1 MYIMDKIE
9 IIVPLMSVLFSGQLV
24 LAVWQ
29 IIKEVNDRKRAKK
42 EAEMKE
48 RSGNEFQIDLIKR
61 IYRTTLKEQLRQIF
75 TELDNLDKYA
85 KPQVML
91 DLTELK
97 DNMELYI
104 KIGGNGAV
112 HRLYAT
118 LLRKLLN
125 DQSLV
130 QFIDAAWIESIG
142 GEIKQDNH

>member
-1 MYIMDKIE
+1 MDKIE

-48 RSGNEFQIDLIKR
+48 RSGNEFQIDLIK
-61 IYRTTLKEQLRQIF
+61 LKEQLRQIF

-118 LLRKLLN
+118 LLKKLMN
-125 DQSLV
+125 DNALV
-130 QFIDAAWIESIG
+130 QFIDAAWIDSIG
-142 GEIKQDNH
+142 NEIKQDSH

>member
-1 MYIMDKIE
+1 MDKIE

-29 IIKEVNDRKRAKK
+29 IIKEVNDRKRAKQ
-42 EAEMKE
+42 EALNKE

-118 LLRKLLN
+118 LLKKLMN
-125 DQSLV
+125 DPALV
-130 QFIDAAWIESIG
+130 QFIDAAWVDNIG
-142 GEIKQDNH
+142 NEIKQDSH

>member
-1 MYIMDKIE
+1 
-9 IIVPLMSVLFSGQLV
+9 
-24 LAVWQ
+24 
-29 IIKEVNDRKRAKK
+29 
-42 EAEMKE
+42 
-48 RSGNEFQIDLIKR
+48 
-61 IYRTTLKEQLRQIF
+61 
-75 TELDNLDKYA
+75 
-85 KPQVML
+85 ML

-142 GEIKQDNH
+142 SEIKQDNH